1 MQNLMPKTELKLPP
15 KEEVFQKIGNENEEQ
30 SSMNLHEA
38 VHFIEGREVDERFTE
53 ARKAIEQRLSETEEH
68 EEQGT
73 CYYYLLRLMLR
84 EHLLFENKSA
94 RDIYQKMRA
103 NFHTAEREYK
113 KEFFKMKRGEEKKV
127 LRSQIEAFY
136 RLVNSYLVVLE
147 RIYQKKGFF
156 EASERTYEDKMHFQK
171 SFAFFSGRHFV
182 HLGHFFLDKTSRYGH
197 SLGRWGV
204 TVLIFISAFAG
215 VFALFDQ
222 ISATSMFENYS
233 AHSGI
238 FDYFYFSLVTF
249 TTLGYGDIVPITFAE
264 KLVVGLEVLLGFT
277 MLGIFINL
285 IKRRF
290 G

>member
-1 MQNLMPKTELKLPP
+1 MPKTELKLPP
-15 KEEVFQKIGNENEEQ
+15 KEKVFQKIQNENEEQ

-38 VHFIEGREVDERFTE
+38 IHFIEGREVDERFRE
-53 ARKAIEQRLSETEEH
+53 AREVIEQRLSKTEEH

-84 EHLLFENKSA
+84 EHLLFENKNA
-94 RDIYQKMRA
+94 RDIYQKMYVD
-103 NFHTAEREYK
+103 FCTAEREYR
-113 KEFFKMKRGEEKKV
+113 KEFFKMKRGEEKKI

-136 RLVNSYLVVLE
+136 RLVNSHLVVLE
-147 RIYQKKGFF
+147 KTYQKKGFF
-156 EASERTYEDKMHFQK
+156 EASERAYEDKMHFRK
-171 SFAFFSGRHFV
+171 RFAFFSGRHFV

-197 SLGRWGV
+197 SLGRWGL

-215 VFALFDQ
+215 IFALFDQ
-222 ISATSMFENYS
+222 ISVTSMFENYS
-233 AHSGI
+233 ARSGI

-249 TTLGYGDIVPITFAE
+249 TTLGYGDIAPITIAE

>member
-1 MQNLMPKTELKLPP
+1 MSNIELKLPL
-15 KEEVFQKIGNENEEQ
+15 KEEVFQKIRNENEEQ

-38 VHFIEGREVDERFTE
+38 MHFIEGREVDERFHE
-53 ARKAIEQRLSETEEH
+53 ARKAIEQRLNETEEH

-73 CYYYLLRLMLR
+73 CYYYLLRLVLH
-84 EHLLFENKSA
+84 EHLLFENKNA
-94 RDIYQKMRA
+94 QDIYQKMRT
-103 NFHTAEREYK
+103 NFLTAEREYK
-113 KEFFKMKRGEEKKV
+113 KEFLKIKRGEEKKI

-147 RIYQKKGFF
+147 KTYQKKGFF
-156 EASERTYEDKMHFQK
+156 EASERAYEDKMHFQK
-171 SFAFFSGRHFV
+171 CFAFFSGRHFV

-197 SLGRWGV
+197 SLGRWGI

-215 VFALFDQ
+215 LFALSDQ
-222 ISATSMFENYS
+222 ISATSMFENYPTR
-233 AHSGI
+233 SGI

-249 TTLGYGDIVPITFAE
+249 TTLGYGDIVPITIAE
-264 KLVVGLEVLLGFT
+264 KLIVGVEVLLGFT